1 MTSRREGYDMIHL
14 LSAVYFDVN
23 MIHELNNISLI
34 ILKYKQLKYHYY
46 QNIPKRMHLKYIYT
60 PDVLTENDQICMF
73 ISQMNHKLSIKTG
86 LFLKSLVVFLVVY
99 SL

>member
-1 MTSRREGYDMIHL
+1 
-14 LSAVYFDVN
+14 
-23 MIHELNNISLI
+23 
-34 ILKYKQLKYHYY
+34 
-46 QNIPKRMHLKYIYT
+46 MHLKYIYT

-99 SL
+99 SS